1 MASKTEIPLLGTI
14 FVDYENLVLT
24 LTNEFHLP
32 RAEAENR
39 VLDVLGNVEQMLS
52 GRGVRVVRREAFA
65 DWSDYPTT
73 SNELYRMGYRTRNV
87 GATIHKNSAD
97 IELSLSVQEVM
108 LQNEKVDMLVIA
120 AGDRDYMPIAMRA
133 IESAKD
139 LLFVSFKES
148 LSGDL
153 KELVGPNGY
162 LYVDPTSGQ
171 LVSPADESRLIKSVA
186 SSAKRSSPPRAL
198 TSEEEFA
205 LRAAIESYDE
215 YKPKYGDVKLS
226 GFLVVGLA
234 KALPGLSHLQR
245 KNVFSSLVKKRM
257 VGTSAKKDFYGE
269 TFAVFN
275 VNDDNPVVKE
285 ERKRMG
291 EKARRAA

>member
-1 MASKTEIPLLGTI
+1 MASKTEIPLLGAI

-108 LQNEKVDMLVIA
+108 LQNERVDMLVIA

-162 LYVDPTSGQ
+162 FYVHPTHGQ
-171 LVSPADESRLIKSVA
+171 LVSPADESRLLKPGD
-186 SSAKRSSPPRAL
+186 SSAKRSSPSRAL
-198 TSEEEFA
+198 TSEEKLA

-245 KNVFSSLVKKRM
+245 KNVFSSLEKKGA
-257 VGTSAKKDFYGE
+257 VETSAKKDFYGE

-275 VNDDNPVVKE
+275 VNDNSPVVKD
-285 ERKRMG
+285 ERKRMR
-291 EKARRAA
+291 EPHQRVP